1 MMSAAFPWPSC
12 ELCNHSFH
20 STQIKQAYSQATE
33 CRDVAQSSMNS
44 LRSPMPDPDTSHTSN
59 RLLDARACYGLCF
72 QTSTCRMSETEA
84 LELVG

>member
-59 RLLDARACYGLCF
+59 RLLDASVLR
-72 QTSTCRMSETEA
+72 
-84 LELVG
+84 LVLSNVNLPYVGDRGA